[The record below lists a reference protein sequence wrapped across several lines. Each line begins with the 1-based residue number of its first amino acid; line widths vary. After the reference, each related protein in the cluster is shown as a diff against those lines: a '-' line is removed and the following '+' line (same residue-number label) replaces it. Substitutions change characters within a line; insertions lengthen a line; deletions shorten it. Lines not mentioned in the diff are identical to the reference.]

1 MSDILKLEGLTV
13 APNVINTIVALA
25 TEKVEGVA
33 AIQQS
38 SSLRKS
44 VNSRNIEISTNDA
57 GELEIG
63 IHVQAYYGTKLNE
76 LGAAIQGAVCDALAV
91 QVGVKADKIDV
102 YIDSLVF
109 AE

>member
-13 APNVINTIVALA
+13 SLNVINTIVALA

-33 AIQQS
+33 AVQQN

-44 VNSRNIEISTNDA
+44 TGSRNIEISTNDA
-57 GELEIG
+57 GELAVG

-76 LGAAIQGAVCDALAV
+76 LGAAIQTAVCDALAV
-91 QVGVKADKIDV
+91 QVGVKAVSIDV